1 MEKKAKRISR
11 NMAWLLAAALVFTLF
26 PATALAADTHDV
38 YNAADLTSAIIS
50 AASGDTIRLMASFD
64 CTTGITIDGKALT
77 FNLNGYTLNVS
88 NSGDN
93 SIGINVIN
101 AASLDITGSGS
112 LNASVTGQY
121 SSGVHASGG
130 SYAKVS
136 STSAGSTYAMSA
148 CAEGANSFIEVTGDV
163 TTSFGFGSGARAE
176 NGGHV
181 KVYGNVNGTNWPTY
195 ATGAGSLVEVMGNVH
210 SGWNQ
215 VRCAYALHEAVIRI
229 YGMVTATDWITYA
242 AFLEDGAT
250 VYLENVTN
258 TRMFAGLEEI
268 EVSKTDGADG
278 TGEEAG
284 YRVFTHQKGTLK
296 PVKLLARKVSAW
308 IDPGTGSFD
317 KKTENQA
324 DVKTTAVWGFA
335 TTVTDVKAGG
345 VSIGTDGSGNW
356 SRLERTLTFTKEY
369 LAGQPVGELELSV
382 VFDIGSPQTFTI
394 AIHDTTPRVV
404 TFDPQGGT
412 VAPSTKTVTQEEPY
426 GALPTPA
433 KAGYLFGG
441 WYTGANGAGDKIES
455 TTIVA
460 ITADQTL
467 YAKWTAI
474 SSAPTTL
481 TDSATGVTVS
491 GDGIHSMARL
501 TVSPLK
507 LHPAGT
513 CAACDAIRK
522 TQKDGRFILGYDISM
537 TPPATGELT
546 IAIPVGSQYD
556 GQNVTILHCI
566 NGRLE
571 TIAVTVA
578 NGAATFT
585 VAELSPFAV
594 VRGLYVPGEITSPPQ
609 TGDAAAPWGFV
620 LIGLAACCMRAL
632 AVRRRRA

>member
-1 MEKKAKRISR
+1 
-11 NMAWLLAAALVFTLF
+11 MAWLLAAALVFTLF

-38 YNAADLTSAIIS
+38 YNAADLTSAINS
-50 AASGDTIRLMASFD
+50 AASGDTIRLMASFGY
-64 CTTGITIDGKALT
+64 TGLTIDGKALT
-77 FNLNGYTLNVS
+77 FNLNGYTLNVDS
-88 NSGDN
+88 SGGQY
-93 SIGINVIN
+93 SVGLSVIN
-101 AASLDITGSGS
+101 GGSLDITGNGS
-112 LNASVTGQY
+112 LNASASGQY
-121 SSGVHASGG
+121 SNGVLASGG

-136 STSAGSTYAMSA
+136 SAHSDSSYSAGARAVGSS
-148 CAEGANSFIEVTGDV
+148 SFVEVTGNA
-163 TTSFGFGSGARAE
+163 TAGWGRESAGARAE
-176 NGGHV
+176 SGGRV
-181 KVYGNVNGTNWPTY
+181 KVYGSTSGDLAVH
-195 ATGAGSLVEVMGNVH
+195 AKGADSLVEVMGNTYTGY
-210 SGWNQ
+210 SNG
-215 VRCAYALHEAVIRI
+215 YAVIAENGGEAHI
-229 YGMVTATDWITYA
+229 YGNATANEPNSVGACIWRGGTVTIEGVINTNPSSY
-242 AFLEDGAT
+242 FVMMDGVAKDKVADGVPGT
-250 VYLENVTN
+250 PPYESY
-258 TRMFAGLEEI
+258 MI
-268 EVSKTDGADG
+268 YTDGG
-278 TGEEAG
+278 LNTV
-284 YRVFTHQKGTLK
+284 RV
-296 PVKLLARKVSAW
+296 RYNSA
-308 IDPGTGSFD
+308 ILDPITGSFD
-317 KKTENQA
+317 KKAENQA
-324 DVKTTAVWGFA
+324 NVATTFILGYA
-335 TTVTDVKAGG
+335 TTVTDVTSGG
-345 VSIGTDGSGNW
+345 TSIGSGY
-356 SRLERTLTFTKEY
+356 SLSGRTLTITKEY

-404 TFDPQGGT
+404 TFDPRGGT
-412 VAPSTKTVTQEEPY
+412 VTPSTKTVTQEEPY

-433 KAGYLFGG
+433 KAGHLFGG

-474 SSAPTTL
+474 SSTPTTL

-578 NGAATFT
+578 NGAATFI

-620 LIGLAACCMRAL
+620 LIGLAAYCMRAL
-632 AVRRRRA
+632 AVRRRRD